1 MTDQQLYQFSVAQQ
15 QFAYAPYS
23 HFCVGA
29 ALLCKNGTVYG
40 GCNIESAAYSATL
53 CAERTAL
60 AKAVSAGEQ
69 DFTTIA
75 ISASSGEFA
84 FPCGICRQLLAEF
97 NLDLRVIVGNTRGEL
112 KCYSLRE
119 LLPEAFTGK
128 NL

>member
-1 MTDQQLYQFSVAQQ
+1 MTDQQLYQYAVTQQ

-29 ALLCKNGTVYG
+29 ALLCQNGKVYG

-60 AKAVSAGEQ
+60 AKAISEGER
-69 DFTTIA
+69 DFSVIA

-84 FPCGICRQLLAEF
+84 FPCGVCRQLLAEF
-97 NLDLRVIVGNTRGEL
+97 NQDLIILVGNHRGLL
-112 KCYSLRE
+112 KRYSLRE
-119 LLPEAFTGK
+119 LLPEAFTGE

>member
-1 MTDQQLYQFSVAQQ
+1 MTDQQLYQISVAQQ
-15 QFAYAPYS
+15 HFAYAPYS
-23 HFCVGA
+23 HFRVGA
-29 ALLCKNGTVYG
+29 ALLCKSGTIYG

-69 DFTTIA
+69 DFTAIA
-75 ISASSGEFA
+75 ISASSGEFT
-84 FPCGICRQLLAEF
+84 FPCGVCRQLLAEF
-97 NLDLRVIVGNTRGEL
+97 NPDLQVIVGNERGEF
-112 KCYSLRE
+112 KRYSLRE

>member
-1 MTDQQLYQFSVAQQ
+1 MTDQQLYQYSVTQQ
-15 QFAYAPYS
+15 QFSYAPYS

-29 ALLCKNGTVYG
+29 ALLCQNGKLYG

-60 AKAVSAGEQ
+60 AKAVSEGEHG
-69 DFTTIA
+69 FSAIA

-84 FPCGICRQLLAEF
+84 FPCGVCRQLLAEF
-97 NLDLRVIVGNTRGEL
+97 NPDLLVIVGNHRGEL
-112 KCYSLRE
+112 KRYSLRE